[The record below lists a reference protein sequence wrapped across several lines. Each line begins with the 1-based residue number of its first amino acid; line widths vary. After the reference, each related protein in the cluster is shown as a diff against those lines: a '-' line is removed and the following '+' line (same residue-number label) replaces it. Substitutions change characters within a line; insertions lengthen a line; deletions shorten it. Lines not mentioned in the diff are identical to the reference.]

1 MSATSLNEQLRTE
14 YEAALGVDELVPNT
28 GSQSGPQLL
37 CVPDSYLE
45 CRVKLMIVGQ
55 EPYGW
60 YEGKFAAPYDVP
72 ELMKAS
78 AEFGLGGRRRGTP
91 FWQAAH
97 EVYRRLNPDG
107 PPDAFLWSNLVKLDV
122 GGRRPG
128 EDLTSKVL
136 GLRLLQRELT
146 ITRPDVVV
154 FFTGPTYDRF
164 LFDSFPDTAQSEIVP
179 GLDHIRDDSGVLPPR
194 TFRTYH
200 PRYLRMAR
208 RWNLVQEV
216 VNAARAG

>member
-1 MSATSLNEQLRTE
+1 MRAASINDRLRTE
-14 YEAALGVDELVPNT
+14 YKAALGVNELVPNT
-28 GSQSGPQLL
+28 GRQSGPQLL
-37 CVPDSYLE
+37 CVPDAYME

-60 YEGKFAAPYDVP
+60 YEGKFAAPYDVS
-72 ELMKAS
+72 ELMKAY
-78 AEFGLGGRRRGTP
+78 AEFGLGVQWRGTP

-97 EVYRRLNPDG
+97 QVYRGLNPDG

-128 EDLTSKVL
+128 EDLTSNVL
-136 GLRLLQRELT
+136 GLRLLQHELT
-146 ITRPDVVV
+146 ITQPDVVV

-164 LFDSFPDTAQSEIVP
+164 LSKSFPNTTRSEIVP
-179 GLDHIRDDSGVLPPR
+179 GLNHVHDDSGVLPPR

-208 RWNLVQEV
+208 RWQLVQEAI
-216 VNAARAG
+216 NAARVD